1 MTFVQANVGRIG
13 IAEFAQKL
21 FKEDGT
27 RPPMVD
33 MRPDVFLSFVN
44 EQIAAGAVKQAD
56 AKMSFCKYL
65 ILPNFT
71 NAHVA
76 HLRID
81 NSSGQWSNKQWLR
94 SGYEVRTERE
104 LPVLTRW
111 FELPSRPKLADML
124 LLILY
129 NKEQLTL
136 EAASSGDPVPDADWS
151 IISIIPL
158 DEEVIPPMPPITAM
172 RNALGV
178 EEGGNGVPLDR
189 EDYLASVAYWETHA
203 VVR

>member
-1 MTFVQANVGRIG
+1 MKFTIADVGRIG
-13 IAEFAQKL
+13 LAEFAQKL
-21 FKEDGT
+21 FKTEGRRSSMIDLQ
-27 RPPMVD
+27 PEA
-33 MRPDVFLSFVN
+33 FLSWVN
-44 EQIAAGAVKQAD
+44 DHILAGAVKQAD

-71 NAHVA
+71 NAHVS
-76 HLRID
+76 HVRID
-81 NSSGQWSNKQWLR
+81 NSNAQWLR
-94 SGYEVRTERE
+94 SGYEARTERE

-111 FELPSRPKLADML
+111 FDFPCPVKQADLL

-129 NKEQLTL
+129 SKEQLKL
-136 EAASSGDPVPDADWS
+136 EAASSGDPVPDAEWS

-158 DEEVIPPMPPITAM
+158 DEEVVPPMPPITAM

-178 EEGGNGVPLDR
+178 EEGGNGAPLDR